1 MRPALV
7 GGPIFS
13 KISALLKGRKMKTNK
28 FFFVASLAIGIAACG
43 KVDDP
48 AAKNASSK
56 QQPVATVST
65 AGDGKLTA
73 TPGYASVTNPMQK
86 DARQYLCQSG
96 AGSCKASG
104 PLVAN
109 TEAEA
114 QWLLVNGYP
123 SEAELA
129 RLERM
134 SLEQLKA
141 EAQSG
146 NKAAVVIYG
155 KKTAIDGGR
164 FQEGLGILRS
174 AASSGS
180 LYAYYGI
187 SEVYASDIKEKN
199 LIDSAAYLRLAYLLG
214 DGKAS
219 ADIALRGLSGVEGV
233 AADERAASLYRTFAK
248 YRRPSPRPIE

>member
-1 MRPALV
+1 
-7 GGPIFS
+7 
-13 KISALLKGRKMKTNK
+13 MKTK
-28 FFFVASLAIGIAACG
+28 KIFFVASLAICVASCG
-43 KVDDP
+43 KADDP
-48 AAKNASSK
+48 AAKDTSSK
-56 QQPVATVST
+56 QQPAAGVGT
-65 AGDGKLTA
+65 AGDGKL
-73 TPGYASVTNPMQK
+73 ASIPVGANGTKSMQK
-86 DARQYLCQSG
+86 DAKQYLCQSG
-96 AGSCKASG
+96 ADLCKASG

-129 RLERM
+129 RLEKM

-146 NKAAVVIYG
+146 NKAAIVVYG
-155 KKTAIDGGR
+155 KKTAIEGGR
-164 FQEGLGILRS
+164 FQEGLGILRG

-219 ADIALRGLSGVEGV
+219 ADIALRGLSGVESV

-248 YRRPSPRPIE
+248 YQRPSPRPIE